1 MNDNTVTSDGF
12 DVSSSSETP
21 EEIQA
26 SLNRDEPKEEVAK
39 TESVEAEPAEA
50 ESVEEKPPVEE
61 GRNKKA
67 RHDPAERVRM
77 AAREAK
83 EAKQRAEDV
92 TREKDEI
99 SRRAEEYRLELE
111 KIRVQTKP
119 KEPDSSGKPKSTD
132 FHTYEEFT
140 EALAEWKFNEN
151 IQKLESNRR
160 MEAIERETAHR
171 FSSFEK
177 KIKEH
182 MDADPTFKDR
192 ISPDVLNLRPLSAMA
207 PGEPRGP
214 LNALA
219 EHFLVSE
226 VAPKLIE
233 YFSEHE
239 DELQR
244 FSTLHPLRFGV
255 ELGKVEERLSV
266 GSSTATAPVEMSKAK
281 PPVRPV
287 TGGPPIVD
295 KDLPDDAPF
304 EKFFVHENAKERKS
318 GSRW

>member
-1 MNDNTVTSDGF
+1 MSDTVTSDGF

-26 SLNRDEPKEEVAK
+26 SLDREKEPVQETA
-39 TESVEAEPAEA
+39 P
-50 ESVEEKPPVEE
+50 EEKPEETPEEKPEVVEE
-61 GRNKKA
+61 GKNKRA
-67 RHDPAERVRM
+67 RHDPTERVRM
-77 AAREAK
+77 ATREAK
-83 EAKQRAEDV
+83 EAKQRAEV
-92 TREKDEI
+92 AIQEKDEI
-99 SRRAEEYRLELE
+99 ARRAEEYRLELE
-111 KIRVQTKP
+111 KMRSPATP
-119 KEPDSSGKPKSTD
+119 EDRSGKPKSTD
-132 FHTYEEFT
+132 FETYEEFT

-151 IQKLESNRR
+151 VQKMQSQQRQ
-160 MEAIERETAHR
+160 EAIERETAHR
-171 FSSFEK
+171 FSGFEK
-177 KIKEH
+177 KMKDH
-182 MDADPTFKDR
+182 MEADPTFKDR
-192 ISPDVLNLRPLSAMA
+192 ISPNVLNLRPLSALA
-207 PGEPRGP
+207 QGEPRGP

-266 GSSTATAPVEMSKAK
+266 GSHTAAAPVVEMSKAK

-304 EKFFVHENAKERKS
+304 EKFFVHENARERKS
-318 GSRW
+318 QSRW

>member
-1 MNDNTVTSDGF
+1 MTDNAVTSDGF

-26 SLNRDEPKEEVAK
+26 SLEIGK
-39 TESVEAEPAEA
+39 ESVETAP
-50 ESVEEKPPVEE
+50 EEKPDETPEDKPEVEE
-61 GRNKKA
+61 GRNKRA
-67 RHDPAERVRM
+67 RHDPTERVRM
-77 AAREAK
+77 ATREAK
-83 EAKQRAEDV
+83 EAKQRAE
-92 TREKDEI
+92 TAIQEKDEI
-99 SRRAEEYRLELE
+99 ARRAEEYRQELE
-111 KIRVQTKP
+111 KMRVSATP
-119 KEPDSSGKPKSTD
+119 RSEDRSGKPKSTD
-132 FHTYEEFT
+132 FETYEEFT

-151 IQKLESNRR
+151 VQKLQSQQR

-177 KIKEH
+177 KMKDH
-182 MDADPTFKDR
+182 MDADPTYKDR
-192 ISPDVLNLRPLSAMA
+192 ISPNVLNLRPLSAMA

-255 ELGKVEERLSV
+255 ELGKVEERLSA
-266 GSSTATAPVEMSKAK
+266 GSFTAAAPVEMSKAK

-304 EKFFVHENAKERKS
+304 EKFFLHENAKERKS
-318 GSRW
+318 QSRW